1 MKVLFVHNNFPAQF
15 RGLVQALGSDSQ
27 NSVAA
32 IGSETARA
40 MPKVRLVKY
49 QTPVAN
55 VIATHPFARR
65 FDVECRRAEQVLFAA
80 SELAASGFEPEVII
94 VHCGWGESLPLRG
107 VFPGARIITYCE
119 FYYRPEGQDV
129 HFEADGPRLGVDGV
143 VALQCK
149 NASSL
154 LSLVESDLGLSPTH
168 WQKST
173 YPSEFHHKIKVI
185 HEGVDLE
192 KLKPDASARFK
203 LPGGEILHRGR
214 EVVTYVAR
222 NLEPI
227 GAITYSCAPCPK
239 SCEVGR
245 KRKSSWSEAK
255 GRPTA
260 PMLRRERLGRRTI
273 STKRSVT
280 STSRVFISCLRSP
293 TMNT

>member
-1 MKVLFVHNNFPAQF
+1 MRVLFVHNNFPAQF
-15 RGLVQALGSDSQ
+15 RGLVQALGSDLQ

-154 LSLVESDLGLSPTH
+154 LSLVELGSRPIADPLA
-168 WQKST
+168 
-173 YPSEFHHKIKVI
+173 E
-185 HEGVDLE
+185 VDLSFGVSSQD
-192 KLKPDASARFK
+192 KS
-203 LPGGEILHRGR
+203 HSRGR
-214 EVVTYVAR
+214 G
-222 NLEPI
+222 P
-227 GAITYSCAPCPK
+227 
-239 SCEVGR
+239 
-245 KRKSSWSEAK
+245 
-255 GRPTA
+255 
-260 PMLRRERLGRRTI
+260 
-273 STKRSVT
+273 
-280 STSRVFISCLRSP
+280 
-293 TMNT
+293 